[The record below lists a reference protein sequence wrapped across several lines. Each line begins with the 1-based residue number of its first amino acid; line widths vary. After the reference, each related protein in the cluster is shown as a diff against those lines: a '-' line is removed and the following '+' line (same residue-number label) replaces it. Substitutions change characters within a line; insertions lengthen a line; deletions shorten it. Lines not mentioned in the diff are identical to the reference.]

1 MRIFRFVSCS
11 TDMLFWVLRSICKVT
26 TVSPLKSRH
35 WDTVAAT
42 LDALREYDL
51 APVPELFHVW
61 FVFFADDNPD
71 IVRSIELARQQGTA
85 IDEKQLLDLYYR
97 YILHRHTTDFLRQG
111 MESFADVIENSEQS
125 IASVSSELGIYHKV
139 LEEADAVLRRDG
151 KPSDLLTAVS
161 RHTRKVQKTVS
172 TLAEQLDSYHQQIA
186 HLQSELQKAQEQSLT
201 DGLTRVSNRLHFEQI
216 LTDLCHAVDEGEDSE
231 PFCLMMID
239 LDQFKQVNDRYG
251 HRVGDEI
258 LVLIAGMLP
267 MAKALEKTGGL
278 ELMVETIMSYVGNGS
293 PMLVMAALFLLTS
306 GLSQVISNTAT
317 TVLIVP
323 VAFGIAQIM
332 GLAPQPFLMTVALS
346 ASSAFAT
353 PVASPVNT
361 LVLGPGKYSFMDFVK
376 VGLPLQAL
384 VMLVTMLV
392 VPIFF
397 PF

>member
-258 LVLIAGMLP
+258 LVLIAGILKTNIKGRDTVSRYGGDEFAVLLP
-267 MAKALEKTGGL
+267 QTTLDE
-278 ELMVETIMSYVGNGS
+278 
-293 PMLVMAALFLLTS
+293 ALFLAEDLGNRVRAREIRAKSSGTS
-306 GLSQVISNTAT
+306 FGSMTIS
-317 TVLIVP
+317 I
-323 VAFGIAQIM
+323 GIAEYQRYETSSSIVDRADSALYRAKQ
-332 GLAPQPFLMTVALS
+332 GGRDQYSIALPYEGEPETVA
-346 ASSAFAT
+346 
-353 PVASPVNT
+353 P
-361 LVLGPGKYSFMDFVK
+361 
-376 VGLPLQAL
+376 
-384 VMLVTMLV
+384 
-392 VPIFF
+392 
-397 PF
+397 

>member
-258 LVLIAGMLP
+258 LVLIAGILKTNIKGRDTVSRYGGDEFAVLLP
-267 MAKALEKTGGL
+267 QTTLDE
-278 ELMVETIMSYVGNGS
+278 
-293 PMLVMAALFLLTS
+293 ALFLAEDLGNRVRAREIRAKSS
-306 GLSQVISNTAT
+306 GMSFGSMTIS
-317 TVLIVP
+317 I
-323 VAFGIAQIM
+323 GIAEYQRYETSSSIVDRADSALYRAKQ
-332 GLAPQPFLMTVALS
+332 GGRDQYSIALPYEGEPETVA
-346 ASSAFAT
+346 
-353 PVASPVNT
+353 P
-361 LVLGPGKYSFMDFVK
+361 
-376 VGLPLQAL
+376 
-384 VMLVTMLV
+384 
-392 VPIFF
+392 
-397 PF
+397 

>member
-1 MRIFRFVSCS
+1 
-11 TDMLFWVLRSICKVT
+11 MLFWVLRSICKVT

-125 IASVSSELGIYHKV
+125 IASVSSELGIYHRV

-258 LVLIAGMLP
+258 LVLIAGILKTNIKGRDTVSRYGGDEFAVLLP
-267 MAKALEKTGGL
+267 QTTLDE
-278 ELMVETIMSYVGNGS
+278 
-293 PMLVMAALFLLTS
+293 ALFLAEDLGNRVRAREIRAKSSGTS
-306 GLSQVISNTAT
+306 FGSMTIS
-317 TVLIVP
+317 I
-323 VAFGIAQIM
+323 GIAEYQRYETSSSIVDRADSALYRAKQ
-332 GLAPQPFLMTVALS
+332 GGRDQYSVALPYEDEPETVA
-346 ASSAFAT
+346 
-353 PVASPVNT
+353 P
-361 LVLGPGKYSFMDFVK
+361 
-376 VGLPLQAL
+376 
-384 VMLVTMLV
+384 
-392 VPIFF
+392 
-397 PF
+397 

>member
-186 HLQSELQKAQEQSLT
+186 HLQSELQKAQEQSLS

-258 LVLIAGMLP
+258 LVLIAGILKTNIKGRDTVSRYGGDEFAVLLP
-267 MAKALEKTGGL
+267 QTTLDE
-278 ELMVETIMSYVGNGS
+278 
-293 PMLVMAALFLLTS
+293 ALFLAEDLGNRVRAREIRAKSSGTS
-306 GLSQVISNTAT
+306 FGSMTIS
-317 TVLIVP
+317 I
-323 VAFGIAQIM
+323 GIAEYQRYETSSSIVDRADSALYRAKQ
-332 GLAPQPFLMTVALS
+332 GGRDQYSIALPYEGEPETVA
-346 ASSAFAT
+346 
-353 PVASPVNT
+353 P
-361 LVLGPGKYSFMDFVK
+361 
-376 VGLPLQAL
+376 
-384 VMLVTMLV
+384 
-392 VPIFF
+392 
-397 PF
+397 